1 MKEEYINKKAKK
13 IRNKLI
19 YFIHIELKKRAKKNN
34 ILLINSETP
43 KEINNKY
50 QKCSD
55 YCVEKIETYSSSQM
69 NNGIDNNYFHVSVT
83 YCSANNNY
91 HMLIDNKNINQ
102 MFGANN
108 IVGKYYKGNSVNVST
123 TTSTINYSINENN
136 NKLEKRIIGDKKLMK
151 KRVVWSSLDILV
163 HDNNF
168 NEHYNND
175 INHNL
180 NNINSNNYNHKK
192 LANINTNNEMNKK
205 IQTNCVNKAKKL
217 NNQKIINIYT
227 TKLKKYC
234 STLKIIKKKEVNYS
248 KIKNQHKQ
256 MEFSSPLMS
265 DHKKNYKKERNYTI
279 RSDKEQSK
287 LHAPLFANKEYY
299 YRFQTESQTKNSIH
313 SKLKSQTKI
322 SQNLFKIPERKIIH
336 RKNRAQ
342 SIDLSEGKKVVTVK
356 KHSPKKIASPKKT
369 GSPKKLINSMKIRD
383 ELQFSKMLQKF
394 NKKNRAND
402 ANIKK
407 FVSGGIDSKRKMF
420 NANNVN
426 FKYTNTNGV
435 NILNTFKLNAGIN
448 KKPVTK
454 RFKRANTGISKI
466 YNFRVNEIKPKDK
479 EK

>member
-1 MKEEYINKKAKK
+1 
-13 IRNKLI
+13 
-19 YFIHIELKKRAKKNN
+19 
-34 ILLINSETP
+34 
-43 KEINNKY
+43 
-50 QKCSD
+50 
-55 YCVEKIETYSSSQM
+55 M
-69 NNGIDNNYFHVSVT
+69 NNGIDNNYIHVSVT

-192 LANINTNNEMNKK
+192 LANINTNNEINKK

-265 DHKKNYKKERNYTI
+265 DHKKIYKKERNYTI
-279 RSDKEQSK
+279 RSDKEQPK